1 MKLSKADRQREL
13 TNRLKAEPF
22 ITDET
27 LSEYFKVSI
36 QTIRLDRME
45 LGIPEL
51 RRRIKDVATQNHDE
65 IKSLPIED
73 VIGEIIDI
81 ELDKSAI
88 SIIDI
93 KEEHVFTRNGIAR
106 GHYLF
111 AQANSL
117 CVALINDELALTTKS
132 NVQFKKSVKLNE
144 RVIAKATVIHKSKH
158 IAKVDVTST
167 VHGKTV
173 FQGQFEM
180 YYSSE
185 GENNG

>member
-1 MKLSKADRQREL
+1 MKLSKSERQKEL
-13 TNRLKAEPF
+13 TNRLKDEPF

-51 RRRIKDVATQNHDE
+51 RRRIKDVATQHHDE

-81 ELDKSAI
+81 ELDKTAI
-88 SIIDI
+88 SLLDI
-93 KEEHVFTRNGIAR
+93 KDEHVFTRNGIAR

-158 IAKVDVTST
+158 IAKLEVTST
-167 VHGKTV
+167 VHGETV
-173 FQGQFEM
+173 FKGQFEM
-180 YYSSE
+180 YYANE
-185 GENNG
+185 GEKNG

>member
-1 MKLSKADRQREL
+1 
-13 TNRLKAEPF
+13 
-22 ITDET
+22 
-27 LSEYFKVSI
+27 
-36 QTIRLDRME
+36 
-45 LGIPEL
+45 
-51 RRRIKDVATQNHDE
+51 
-65 IKSLPIED
+65 
-73 VIGEIIDI
+73 DI

-167 VHGKTV
+167 VHGETV

>member
-1 MKLSKADRQREL
+1 MKLKKQERRNEIKKEIEK
-13 TNRLKAEPF
+13 NPF
-22 ITDET
+22 ITDLD
-27 LSEYFKVSI
+27 LSVLFSVSI
-36 QTIRLDRME
+36 QTIRLDRTH
-45 LGIPEL
+45 LNIPEL
-51 RRRIKDVATQNHDE
+51 RKRIKLVAEQNYGR
-65 IKSLPIED
+65 IKSIEAN
-73 VIGEIIDI
+73 EIIGDLIQVNPDVSAQSLI
-81 ELDKSAI
+81 EITIDSVFAKS
-88 SIIDI
+88 
-93 KEEHVFTRNGIAR
+93 EIAR
-106 GHYLF
+106 GHVLF

-167 VHGKTV
+167 VHGETV

>member
-1 MKLSKADRQREL
+1 MDLDEMKLSKADRQREL

-73 VIGEIIDI
+73 VIGEIID
-81 ELDKSAI
+81 
-88 SIIDI
+88 
-93 KEEHVFTRNGIAR
+93 
-106 GHYLF
+106 
-111 AQANSL
+111 
-117 CVALINDELALTTKS
+117 
-132 NVQFKKSVKLNE
+132 
-144 RVIAKATVIHKSKH
+144 
-158 IAKVDVTST
+158 
-167 VHGKTV
+167 
-173 FQGQFEM
+173 
-180 YYSSE
+180 
-185 GENNG
+185 